1 MKSLLNYIVKYFI
14 ENKKKDL
21 KVPDK
26 DREAHPDENMVSGL
40 IREMLKEYKN
50 GGASENDI
58 IGRIKDIY
66 FEDIGFAKVDH
77 HRLLRRNFPEVI
89 FGQNKT
95 PQQIL
100 DISKKILKYSEI
112 LLVTRTK
119 KEVFELL
126 KIEIPGI
133 VFNDAAGIIYTP
145 LKKHGT
151 ELKEGI
157 TVICA
162 GTTDIP
168 VAEEAAITAHLIGNN
183 VKKIFDVGIAGIHRL
198 LSHKNELQ
206 NSKVIV
212 AVAGMEGALP
222 GVISSMVDCIVIG
235 VPTSIGYGASFAGIA
250 PLLTMLNS
258 CSPGICVVNIDN
270 GFGAGYAAGLINSG
284 KAD

>member
-1 MKSLLNYIVKYFI
+1 MDKDKNKDKEKDK
-14 ENKKKDL
+14 ENEIN
-21 KVPDK
+21 PDK
-26 DREAHPDENMVSGL
+26 NSVSGI

-50 GGASENDI
+50 GSASENDI

-112 LLVTRTK
+112 LLITRTK
-119 KEVFELL
+119 KEVFEFL
-126 KIEIPGI
+126 KKEIPGI
-133 VFNDAAGIIYTP
+133 IFNDTAGIIYTP
-145 LKKHGT
+145 LKNPKLK
-151 ELKEGI
+151 LKEGI

-168 VAEEAAITAHLIGNN
+168 VAEEAAITAHLMSNN

-198 LSHKNELQ
+198 LSYKNELQ
-206 NSKVIV
+206 SSKVIV

-222 GVISSMVDCIVIG
+222 GVVSSMVDCIVIG
-235 VPTSIGYGASFAGIA
+235 VPTSIGYGASFNGIS

-270 GFGAGYAAGLINSG
+270 GFGAGYAAGLINSSTTE
-284 KAD
+284 

>member
-1 MKSLLNYIVKYFI
+1 M
-14 ENKKKDL
+14 
-21 KVPDK
+21 PDK